1 MNEAVARRYAS
12 ALADVALEQIK
23 AEKVKADLGEF
34 VGAFYTSAD
43 LRNFLESPAVG
54 PDLKH
59 KVIEKLSVKMGWDTA
74 LRNFVFL
81 VVDHRR
87 TELLKEME
95 QALAEEIN
103 ARLGIAH
110 ARVVSAQPLSEE
122 EKKQLTAALEKRT
135 GKRIEAQFHQDSSL
149 LGGAVVRVG
158 SIIYDGS
165 VRHQLNRLREQLEAE

>member
-1 MNEAVARRYAS
+1 LNEAVARRYAS

-34 VGAFYTSAD
+34 VEAFYTSAD

-54 PDLKH
+54 PDLKR
-59 KVIEKLSVKMGWDTA
+59 KVVDKLSVKMGWDAA
-74 LRNFVFL
+74 LRNFIFL

-103 ARLGIAH
+103 ARLGIAQ

-135 GKRIEAQFHQDSSL
+135 GKRIKAQFHQDSSL
-149 LGGAVVRVG
+149 LGGAVARVG